1 MRKFRKIN
9 LSINYYKKGKIEE
22 HMNVI
27 VMPQK
32 TPLKIGLQKIQVLK
46 RNADVWIKLPLR
58 KE

>member
-9 LSINYYKKGKIEE
+9 LSINYYKKGKREE

-32 TPLKIGLQKIQVLK
+32 TPLKIGLQKFQVLK
-46 RNADVWIKLPLR
+46 RNADVWIKLQLR